1 MTKWISDLLDIIFPR
16 HCLVC
21 GDILAR
27 DEQDLCLR
35 CLIELPLVDERHAA
49 EIEKNFWGII
59 PVERATSYIYYRKG
73 SPYNTLLHHL
83 KYKNRPDIG
92 IRLAR
97 NAALELHKKNFFD
110 GIDLIIQLPLSK
122 KKLRK
127 RGYNQC
133 DYIAKGISQVTN
145 IPVSTDIVIRKKANE
160 TQTHKTRDER
170 WKNVEGIF
178 SLTNPDDLR
187 GKHILLIDDVLTTGA
202 TITSCAKTILEAD
215 CKISIFT
222 VAYSSDTI

>member
-1 MTKWISDLLDIIFPR
+1 MAKWISDLLDIIFPR

-21 GDILAR
+21 GDILAK
-27 DEQDLCLR
+27 DEEDLCLK
-35 CLIELPLVDERHAA
+35 CLIELPIIDDRQAA
-49 EIEKNFWGII
+49 EIEKQFWGII
-59 PVERATSYIYYRKG
+59 PVERATSYIHYRKG

-92 IRLAR
+92 IRLAQ
-97 NAALELHKKNFFD
+97 NAAIELQEKKFFD
-110 GIDLIIQLPLSK
+110 GIDIIIPLPLST

-145 IPVSTDIVIRKKANE
+145 IPVITDNVIRNKANE

-178 SLTNPDDLR
+178 SLTKPENLR
-187 GKHILLIDDVLTTGA
+187 GKHILLVDDVLTTGA
-202 TITSCAKTILEAD
+202 TITSCARTILESD

-222 VAYSSDTI
+222 IAYSSDSI